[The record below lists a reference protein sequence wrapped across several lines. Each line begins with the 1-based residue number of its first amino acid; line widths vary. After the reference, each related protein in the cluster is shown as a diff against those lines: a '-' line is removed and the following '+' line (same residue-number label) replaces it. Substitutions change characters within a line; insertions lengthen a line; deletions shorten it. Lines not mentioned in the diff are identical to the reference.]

1 MHTARQPVR
10 PPVRSPAR
18 LDHPALA
25 TAAHQRIWL
34 SDELRRAIEQ
44 DAVALDCEPV
54 CSLLDGRP
62 DHHELRLRWDA
73 PGKGRLEADAL
84 IRLAEESGQ
93 MLALGDWML
102 ERAAAI
108 LRRKPASEGCAA
120 DAVSRLVL
128 RVCPMQL
135 QAADAYFERWLDRLD
150 SLGLARERLVLGI
163 AEPTL
168 SARADTLLPVLARL
182 RGAGL
187 QIALDHVDDAGSLA
201 SLHRRHRL
209 HELGARTLKIDPDR
223 LRGIEHDAQALVQ
236 CEGLI
241 ELAHRLDL
249 QVIADGIES
258 ATRRA
263 VLEAIGCDLGQ
274 GRLFATATH
283 D

>member
-25 TAAHQRIWL
+25 TPARQRVWL
-34 SDELRRAIEQ
+34 ADELRRAVEQ
-44 DAVALDCEPV
+44 DAVALDCAPV
-54 CSLLDGRP
+54 CSLQDGRA

-84 IRLAEESGQ
+84 IRLAEQSGQ
-93 MLALGDWML
+93 MLALGDWMF
-102 ERAAAI
+102 ERAVTA
-108 LRRKPASEGCAA
+108 LTRPPAPEGIGS
-120 DAVSRLVL
+120 DAVTRLVL
-128 RVCPMQL
+128 RISPLQL
-135 QAADAYFERWLDRLD
+135 LATEAYFGRWLDRLD
-150 SLGLARERLVLGI
+150 QLGLARDRLVLGL
-163 AEPTL
+163 AEPAL
-168 SARADTLLPVLARL
+168 SARADTLLPVLDRL

-187 QIALDHVDDAGSLA
+187 PIALDLVDDAGSLA
-201 SLHRRHRL
+201 SLHRRHPLR
-209 HELGARTLKIDPDR
+209 ELGARTIKIDPDR
-223 LRGIEHDAQALVQ
+223 LRGIEHDAQALAQ